1 LRAYYLGEF
10 GRKAKHALHCITSK
24 AGGDSSASKVVSL
37 IDKYVG
43 MGLERLKLTEG
54 LMS

>member
-1 LRAYYLGEF
+1 MSEF
-10 GRKAKHALHCITSK
+10 GRKAKLALHCITSK
-24 AGGDSSASKVVSL
+24 AGDESSAAKVVTL

-43 MGLERLKLTEG
+43 MGLERLQLTEK